1 MKPKNYSNVS
11 STTFLKNFL
20 MLYKDKRLLIIFS
33 LGMLSG
39 FPWVL
44 IGSAMTA
51 WLQEAGLTR
60 SSIGFFGSVFVVYAF
75 NFLWAPLV
83 DSLKIPILFKLG
95 RRRSWIVLMQLI
107 ILLLVVL
114 IAFTN
119 PNQSLLWTSLL
130 ALGIAVASATQD
142 VAIDAYR
149 IEIIGESE
157 PEKIPAGAAMTTS
170 GWWTG
175 YSLPGAAALILSDQN
190 NISWQGVYL
199 MLTGFVVAAII
210 LVLSIS
216 EPQQLV
222 NRVAGEAV
230 NKVHWLLSTIVNPI
244 AEFLKRNGFK
254 LALAIL
260 SFIFLFKIGE
270 AFLGRMSIVFYKEVG
285 FTNTQIG
292 IYSKLV
298 GWWVIIPFTIIASMI
313 NVRYGIVKGLLIS
326 GIAMAATNLMFTW
339 IAIVGPDVNLFAAAV
354 IVDNFTASFAT
365 VAFVSFISYLTN
377 RQYTAT
383 QYALMASLGNLGRTT
398 LASFSGVM
406 VDGLNG
412 NWAVFFMITALM
424 VVPSLCLL
432 FFLRE
437 KI

>member
-1 MKPKNYSNVS
+1 MS
-11 STTFLKNFL
+11 SVTSLKGFLT
-20 MLYKDKRLLIIFS
+20 LYKDKRLLVIFS

-51 WLQEAGLTR
+51 WLQESGLSR
-60 SSIGFFGSVFVVYAF
+60 SAIGFFGSVFVVYAF

-83 DSLKIPILFKLG
+83 DNLKIPILSKLG
-95 RRRSWIVLMQLI
+95 RRRSWIILMQFI
-107 ILLLVVL
+107 ILLLVLL

-119 PNQSLLWTSLL
+119 PGHSLLWTSLL
-130 ALGIAVASATQD
+130 ALGIAIASATQD

-157 PEKIPAGAAMTTS
+157 PEKIPAGAAMATS

-175 YSLPGAAALILSDQN
+175 YSLPGAAALILSDQTGVG
-190 NISWQGVYL
+190 WQQVYL
-199 MLTGFVVAAII
+199 LLAGFVFAAII
-210 LVLSIS
+210 LVLSIN
-216 EPQQLV
+216 EPQQLLKK
-222 NRVAGEAV
+222 VAGETT
-230 NKVHWLLSTIVNPI
+230 NIIRWFLNTIINPVS
-244 AEFLKRNGFK
+244 EFIQRNGFN

-285 FTNTQIG
+285 FSNTQIG
-292 IYSKLV
+292 VYSKIV

-313 NVRYGIVKGLLIS
+313 NIRYGIVKGLLIS

-339 IAIVGPDVNLFAAAV
+339 IALAGPNTNLFAAAV

-406 VDGLNG
+406 VDALNG
-412 NWAVFFMITALM
+412 NWAVFFIITALM
-424 VVPSLCLL
+424 VVPSLVLL
-432 FFLRE
+432 VLFLKPR
-437 KI
+437 IS

>member
-1 MKPKNYSNVS
+1 MVS
-11 STTFLKNFL
+11 TASIKDFLT
-20 MLYKDKRLLIIFS
+20 LYKDKRLLIIFS

-60 SSIGFFGSVFVVYAF
+60 SAIGFFGSVFVVYAF

-83 DSLKIPILFKLG
+83 DGLKLPLLSKLG
-95 RRRSWIVLMQLI
+95 RRRSWIVLMQFI
-107 ILLLVVL
+107 ILLLVL
-114 IAFTN
+114 SIAFTD
-119 PNQSLLWTSLL
+119 PSQSLLWTSLL
-130 ALGIAVASATQD
+130 ALGIAIASATQD

-157 PEKIPAGAAMTTS
+157 SEKIPAGAAMATS

-175 YSLPGAAALILSDQN
+175 YSLPGAAALILSDQAN
-190 NISWQGVYL
+190 VGWQQVYL
-199 MLTGFVVAAII
+199 MLAGFVVAAII
-210 LVLSIS
+210 LVLNIK

-222 NRVAGEAV
+222 TRVTGETSNLAR
-230 NKVHWLLSTIVNPI
+230 WLFNTVVNPI
-244 AEFLKRNGFK
+244 AEFMQRNGFK

-270 AFLGRMSIVFYKEVG
+270 AFLGRMSIVFYKEIG

-292 IYSKLV
+292 VYSKIV
-298 GWWVIIPFTIIASMI
+298 GWWVMIPFTIVASII
-313 NVRYGIVKGLLIS
+313 NIRYGIVKGLLIS

-339 IAIVGPDVNLFAAAV
+339 IAMVGPNTNLFAAAV
-354 IVDNFTASFAT
+354 IVDNFTAAFAT

-412 NWAVFFMITALM
+412 NWSLFFVITALM

-432 FFLRE
+432 LFLRK